1 MNGVWKMNEDKQIV
15 ICKRCKKPEYWGEM
29 RWLSGSCVCRDCY
42 RVQFE
47 QEEGE
52 LYRWNDLDGE
62 RPTMEECEEARQKS
76 NETD

>member
-29 RWLSGSCVCRDCY
+29 RWLSGFCVCRDCY
-42 RVQFE
+42 RAQCE

-52 LYRWNDLDGE
+52 PYKWNDLDGE
-62 RPTMEECEEARQKS
+62 RPTMEEYEEAR
-76 NETD
+76 

>member
-42 RVQFE
+42 RAQCE

-52 LYRWNDLDGE
+52 LDVYKRQLINECCITYVE
-62 RPTMEECEEARQKS
+62 RV
-76 NETD
+76 